1 MNRRM
6 RTVYPPAFKKEAVAR
21 AKAGDRSVRSLE
33 QELGLSP
40 NSLRQ
45 WVQISDARG
54 ENAFV
59 RPATQAESRAEG
71 KPESKRIVAGSRTVT
86 PVPSDASAGAQERGQ
101 AQRIAQL
108 EQENAILKKVLTL
121 LSAELL

>member
-1 MNRRM
+1 MNRKM
-6 RTVYPPAFKKEAVAR
+6 RTTYPPAFKKDAVAR

-40 NSLRQ
+40 NLLRQ
-45 WVQISDARG
+45 WVQVADARG

-71 KPESKRIVAGSRTVT
+71 KTESKTVVAGLRTVI
-86 PVPSDASAGAQERGQ
+86 PVPTGAPASAQEGAQ

>member
-1 MNRRM
+1 MNRKM
-6 RTVYPPAFKKEAVAR
+6 RTTYPPAFKEEAVAR

-40 NSLRQ
+40 NLLRQ
-45 WVQISDARG
+45 WVQIADARG

-59 RPATQAESRAEG
+59 RKAGQETHATDG
-71 KPESKRIVAGSRTVT
+71 KPVEADAVAGRRAASTA
-86 PVPSDASAGAQERGQ
+86 PSKVQAQQ
-101 AQRIAQL
+101 QTQRIAQL

>member
-1 MNRRM
+1 MNRKM
-6 RTVYPPAFKKEAVAR
+6 RTTYPPAFKEEAVAR

-40 NSLRQ
+40 NLLRQ
-45 WVQISDARG
+45 WVQIADARG

-59 RPATQAESRAEG
+59 HKAGQVES
-71 KPESKRIVAGSRTVT
+71 KPERNPEHKATETGAVSHA
-86 PVPSDASAGAQERGQ
+86 ASSAHTKVQAQEQ
-101 AQRIAQL
+101 AQRIAHL